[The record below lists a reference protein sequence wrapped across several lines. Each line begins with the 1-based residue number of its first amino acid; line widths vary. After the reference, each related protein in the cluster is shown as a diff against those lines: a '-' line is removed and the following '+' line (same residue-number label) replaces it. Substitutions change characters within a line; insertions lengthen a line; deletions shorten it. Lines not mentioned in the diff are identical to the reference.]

1 MDSDPALTD
10 PRPATTPSI
19 GSAAEGARALAAL
32 ANEAL
37 LLDPLGQEV
46 VLGRGADR
54 IRLLN
59 GVVTANLAAVAP
71 GAGARALL
79 LTAKAHVVSDMRAFV
94 RSEDVVLVVAA
105 GQGEATASAL
115 SRFAIM
121 DDFTATPVPEL
132 ELVAVLG
139 PKAAHALA
147 SAGIS
152 TVAFDQ
158 APAWS
163 HETAGPW
170 WVARVRHLGADG
182 YWVAGSRAE
191 IDRLRATLAA
201 RGTPRAAADSPAVE
215 AARILAREPAWG
227 REITDEY
234 FPMEIGLGDAID
246 YRKGCFLGQ
255 EPIVRIRDRG
265 HVNYRLAA
273 LELPQGTHVAAGD
286 RLESDAK
293 PKAGKITSASLLPD
307 GRPVALAVVH
317 ASLPDGAEVR
327 IISSDKPPL
336 TAFIR

>member
-1 MDSDPALTD
+1 MDSDPALSATVPPTTD
-10 PRPATTPSI
+10 A
-19 GSAAEGARALAAL
+19 SAARALAAL
-32 ANEAL
+32 ADGAV

-59 GVVTANLAAVAP
+59 GVVTANVAGISP
-71 GAGARALL
+71 GAGGRALL
-79 LTAKAHVVSDMRAFV
+79 LTAKAHIVADMRVFV
-94 RSEDVVLVVAA
+94 RSDDVVLVVAA

-121 DDFTATPVPEL
+121 DDFTATPAPEL

-139 PKAAHALA
+139 PKAADALA
-147 SAGIS
+147 AAGLS

-158 APAWS
+158 APTWS

-170 WVARVRHLGADG
+170 WVARVEQLGA
-182 YWVAGSRAE
+182 AGFWIAGAKADV
-191 IDRLRATLAA
+191 DRLRATLDA
-201 RGTPRAAADSPAVE
+201 RGIPRVAADSPAVE
-215 AARILAREPAWG
+215 AARIAAREPAWG

-273 LELPQGTHVAAGD
+273 LELPPGTHVAAGD

-293 PKAGKITSASLLPD
+293 PKAGKITSVAVLPD

-317 ASLPDGAEVR
+317 VSLPEGTDLR
-327 IISSDKPPL
+327 ITTNGTLAI
-336 TAFIR
+336 IR

>member
-1 MDSDPALTD
+1 MESDPA
-10 PRPATTPSI
+10 PATTEATNAP
-19 GSAAEGARALAAL
+19 AAPDPEAARILAAL
-32 ANEAL
+32 AADAV

-59 GVVTANLAAVAP
+59 GVVTANIAGIAP

-79 LTAKAHVVSDMRAFV
+79 LTAKAHIVSDMRVFV

-105 GQGEATASAL
+105 GQGEPTASAL

-121 DDFTATPVPEL
+121 DDFTATPAPEL

-139 PKAAHALA
+139 PKAAEALA
-147 SAGIS
+147 AAGIS

-170 WVARVRHLGADG
+170 WVARIHQLGADG
-182 YWVAGSRAE
+182 YWVAGARADV
-191 IDRLRATLAA
+191 DRLRGALAA
-201 RGTPRAAADSPAVE
+201 RGTPRAAADAPAIE
-215 AARILAREPAWG
+215 AARIAAREPAWG

-273 LELPQGTHVAAGD
+273 LELPPGATVAAGD

-293 PKAGKITSASLLPD
+293 PKAGKITSASVLPD

-317 ASLPDGAEVR
+317 ASLPEGTDVR
-327 IISSDKPPL
+327 ITTNGTLAIV
-336 TAFIR
+336 R

>member
-1 MDSDPALTD
+1 MDSDPALT
-10 PRPATTPSI
+10 ATIPSNVPSTST
-19 GSAAEGARALAAL
+19 GAADARALAAL
-32 ANEAL
+32 ADDAV

-59 GVVTANLAAVAP
+59 GVVTANLAGVPP
-71 GAGARALL
+71 GAGTRALL
-79 LTAKAHVVSDMRAFV
+79 LTAKAHIVSDMRAFV

-121 DDFTATPVPEL
+121 DDFTATPAPEL

-139 PKAAHALA
+139 PKAADALGA
-147 SAGIS
+147 AGIS

-170 WVARVRHLGADG
+170 WVARVRQLGTDG
-182 YWVAGSRAE
+182 YWIAAARADV
-191 IDRLRATLAA
+191 DRLRAALAA
-201 RGTPRAAADSPAVE
+201 RGTARLAASSPTAE
-215 AARILAREPAWG
+215 AARIAAREPAWG

-234 FPMEIGLGDAID
+234 FPMEIGLADAID

-265 HVNYRLAA
+265 HINYRLVA
-273 LELPQGTHVAAGD
+273 LELPAGTQATAGD

-293 PKAGKITSASLLPD
+293 PKAGKITSASVLPD
-307 GRPVALAVVH
+307 GRPVALAIVH
-317 ASLPDGAEVR
+317 ASLPEGTQVR
-327 IISSDKPPL
+327 ITSTL
-336 TAFIR
+336 TTAIIR